1 MKIKVEGVEGVEGE
15 GWDLLVS
22 RSAEAVAVRAVALVE
37 AIDITGSKRD
47 RFQRLVD
54 GCNESPGCGAIVC
67 EINDV
72 DSVSGVI

>member
-1 MKIKVEGVEGVEGE
+1 VEGAEGAEGE

-22 RSAEAVAVRAVALVE
+22 RSAETVAVRAVALVE
-37 AIDITGSKRD
+37 AIDITGSKRG

-54 GCNESPGCGAIVC
+54 GRDESPGCGTIVC

-72 DSVSGVI
+72 DSVGGVI